1 MGKLVLQKPGINVFI
16 ILSKIYE
23 AITMRSLVDKAFVS
37 PTEVVRCSKSPHRDK
52 TSLGKTC

>member
-1 MGKLVLQKPGINVFI
+1 
-16 ILSKIYE
+16 
-23 AITMRSLVDKAFVS
+23 MRSLVDKAFVS